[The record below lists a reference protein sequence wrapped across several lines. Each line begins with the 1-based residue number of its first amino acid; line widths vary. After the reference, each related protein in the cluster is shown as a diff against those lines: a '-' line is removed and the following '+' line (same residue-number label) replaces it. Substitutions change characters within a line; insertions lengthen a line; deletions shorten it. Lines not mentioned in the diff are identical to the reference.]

1 MQPLAKRAKCIDIDV
16 QPHVIHAFLIQ
27 SSGTFFSLK
36 IAGGVDFCCILS
48 LWRGNFFACEGE
60 MAASWRV
67 GSCRLRIEKGVQ
79 EWLIIVRARKRFRSC
94 VYPAFERKW
103 FEAACFFMVFTY
115 SFRGLIARSWSTEAQ
130 GNIPA
135 FFIPKTPKEK
145 RTLGVFVDE
154 GGDFGPADPHSSL

>member
-36 IAGGVDFCCILS
+36 IAGGVDFSCILS

-67 GSCRLRIEKGVQ
+67 GSCRLRIEKGAQ
-79 EWLIIVRARKRFRSC
+79 ERFVNVYARQTVSLMRLLCVGTEMVRGRLLFHG
-94 VYPAFERKW
+94 VY
-103 FEAACFFMVFTY
+103 
-115 SFRGLIARSWSTEAQ
+115 L
-130 GNIPA
+130 
-135 FFIPKTPKEK
+135 
-145 RTLGVFVDE
+145 
-154 GGDFGPADPHSSL
+154 